1 MGYGYGVWLVYDNN
15 ELPTK
20 HVGHITIACFMERD
34 EALNLYTNIIDT
46 VGNQEVV
53 KLSGK
58 PIIFDTGFYEHD
70 NNNLYSWGYSGECD
84 KWSNYKDICQ
94 KYKCDFS
101 CKPHASKEYT
111 SIPEQLQPCEME
123 DMNLLCNVRC
133 VDISKDSP
141 YEWKII
147 Q

>member
-53 KLSGK
+53 RLSGK

-70 NNNLYSWGYSGECD
+70 NNNLYSW
-84 KWSNYKDICQ
+84 
-94 KYKCDFS
+94 
-101 CKPHASKEYT
+101 
-111 SIPEQLQPCEME
+111 
-123 DMNLLCNVRC
+123 
-133 VDISKDSP
+133 
-141 YEWKII
+141 
-147 Q
+147 